1 MKPVGEV
8 LKEARMSKDISLAN
22 ISRSTKIKER
32 FLLALENSDWGE
44 FPSFTTAQ
52 GFTRSYASAVGID
65 TETAVA
71 LLRRDFPGVQTPT
84 RSSEISLQK
93 TSGWTPKTTILA
105 AAGITLLLLGWYLTN
120 QYLTFAA
127 APPLEVKEFT
137 VKEDTN
143 QIIISG
149 KTAPGASL
157 EINGRAV
164 LVEDD
169 GTFNLEISRSGIGSA
184 VEIQARSRTGKETI
198 IRKSLSD

>member
-8 LKEARMSKDISLAN
+8 LKEARLSKGISLTS
-22 ISRSTKIKER
+22 ISRSTKIKEK

-52 GFTRSYASAVGID
+52 GFTRNYAGAVGID
-65 TETAVA
+65 PETAVA
-71 LLRRDFPGVQTPT
+71 LLRRDFPGLQAPT

-93 TSGWTPKTTILA
+93 TSNWTPKTTVLVA
-105 AAGITLLLLGWYLTN
+105 VGVTLLLLGWYLTN

-127 APPLEVKEFT
+127 APPLEVKKFT

-149 KTAPGASL
+149 KTAPGISL

-169 GTFNLEISRSGIGSA
+169 GTFNLEISRSGVGSA
-184 VEIQARSRTGKETI
+184 VEIRARSRTGKETVV
-198 IRKSLSD
+198 RKPLN